1 MNARFVAGLAVAAI
15 PIMSLLGAASASAD
29 ITSGVR
35 RRFATAPPMV
45 GKYNNTVGKY
55 NDPPPSVTT
64 VHVDPHS
71 VVRLAD
77 MAVRKQFPLFAA
89 PFDPR
94 EFAAIGQSWGNS
106 FCHDADSGSQNG
118 ASITITDRDR
128 PRRQPQRSNRG
139 LPVLVSNRLFPLC
152 WGR

>member
-29 ITSGVR
+29 ITI
-35 RRFATAPPMV
+35 V

-71 VVRLAD
+71 VVRPAD

-94 EFAAIGQSWGNS
+94 EFAAIGQSWDS
-106 FCHDADSGSQNG
+106 FCHDADSG
-118 ASITITDRDR
+118 
-128 PRRQPQRSNRG
+128 
-139 LPVLVSNRLFPLC
+139 VSERCLDHHH
-152 WGR
+152 